1 MRIGIRRED
10 KNEWEKRVPIIP
22 EHVKE
27 LYQKYDIEFVVQP
40 SSIRAFSEEEYRQA
54 GAIIQENLS
63 ECSIILAIKE
73 IQGDFFIQNK
83 VYVFFSH
90 TIKGQQHNMP
100 MLKRMMELKNTLIDY
115 ERIVDDKGKRLVF
128 FGRFAG
134 IAGMIDAFWA
144 FGQRLEWEGYKTPFS
159 KLKQALNYSN
169 LDEVRSVYKG
179 IGKVIKKE
187 GLPKDIVPL
196 IVGFT
201 GYGNVSRGAQEMF
214 DLFPHKKIE
223 PKHLKDFME
232 KRNFSSH
239 HLYKVVFEEED
250 MVRPIDSSISFGL
263 QDYYHHPEK
272 YASRFEDYLPYL
284 KVLMNA
290 IYWDKMYPKL
300 VTKKYLKTIYE
311 ARKTLPLKVIGD
323 ISCDVEGSI
332 ECNLATTNS
341 GAPLYVYD
349 PLNQNIK
356 YGIEGDGPVILAID
370 NLPCELPKESSSI
383 FSSVL
388 EHFIPRL
395 VEIDFSAPFEKVN
408 IHPEIKRATIL
419 YKGELTPDYKYLLK
433 YLNRSK

>member
-1 MRIGIRRED
+1 
-10 KNEWEKRVPIIP
+10 
-22 EHVKE
+22 
-27 LYQKYDIEFVVQP
+27 
-40 SSIRAFSEEEYRQA
+40 
-54 GAIIQENLS
+54 
-63 ECSIILAIKE
+63 
-73 IQGDFFIQNK
+73 
-83 VYVFFSH
+83 
-90 TIKGQQHNMP
+90 
-100 MLKRMMELKNTLIDY
+100 
-115 ERIVDDKGKRLVF
+115 
-128 FGRFAG
+128 
-134 IAGMIDAFWA
+134 
-144 FGQRLEWEGYKTPFS
+144 
-159 KLKQALNYSN
+159 
-169 LDEVRSVYKG
+169 
-179 IGKVIKKE
+179 
-187 GLPKDIVPL
+187 
-196 IVGFT
+196 
-201 GYGNVSRGAQEMF
+201 
-214 DLFPHKKIE
+214 
-223 PKHLKDFME
+223 ME

-323 ISCDVEGSI
+323 ISCDVECSI

-356 YGIEGDGPVILAID
+356 YGIEGDGPVILEID

-395 VEIDFSAPFEKVN
+395 VEIDFSAPSEKVN